1 MIKYQSQLDE
11 LGELL
16 RSAQRSEDA
25 QARLVL
31 FLHERFPDYHWVG
44 IFRLQGSN
52 LVLGPYQGRQPDK
65 YTTIPLGEGVC
76 GAAAVT
82 LKTEVVP
89 DVAADARYLVCFEET
104 RSEIAVP
111 VIKQGRLWGL
121 ITIDANRPNAFTRDD
136 VQLLEAAAKLL
147 AERV

>member
-1 MIKYQSQLDE
+1 MKKHQTKLDE
-11 LGELL
+11 LRELL

-31 FLHERFPDYHWVG
+31 FLYEQFYHYDWVG
-44 IFRLQGSN
+44 IFRLEGKN
-52 LVLGPYQGRQPDK
+52 LVLGPYQGKTPTR

-89 DVAADARYLVCFEET
+89 DVDADARYLVCFEET
-104 RSEIAVP
+104 RSEVAVP
-111 VIKQGRLWGL
+111 VIKGNRLWGL
-121 ITIDANRPNAFTRDD
+121 ITVDSNQPNAFSPDD
-136 VQLLEAAAKLL
+136 VAFLEAAARLL